1 MPHAVLSYAPLFVLL
16 GWAAIED
23 VRTRRIPNWLTLL
36 MMAGGFAQSFLAT
49 RTVSPGASL
58 LGFPAAAA
66 VPLVLFVI
74 GAVGGGDVKLMAGV
88 GAWLGPGRSLAVLVV
103 EKLIGL
109 AIVLTQA
116 ALQRR
121 TGLLFRNSAVVA
133 ANLFYINEVGIDH
146 ASETGRSCRSVDKPL
161 PLAVPVLLAV
171 AIVVLWTGAHP

>member
-16 GWAAIED
+16 VWAAIED

-36 MMAGGFAQSFLAT
+36 MTVGGFAQSFIAT

-58 LGFPAAAA
+58 LGVPAAAA

-88 GAWLGPGRSLAVLVV
+88 GAWLGPGPAVAVLVV
-103 EKLIGL
+103 EKIIGL
-109 AIVLTQA
+109 LIVLAQA
-116 ALQRR
+116 AVQGR
-121 TGLLFRNSAVVA
+121 TRDLFRNSAVVA
-133 ANLFYINEVGIDH
+133 ANLFYIKEVGLDH
-146 ASETGRSCRSVDKPL
+146 ASRTGQSCRSVEKPL

-171 AIVVLWTGAHP
+171 AIVVLRAGSHR